1 MSLAEQVV
9 VLGGAWVT
17 ERRTKGRGEL
27 LKCSRPLRL
36 ENPAVIAEVG
46 HVTPIDIDIT
56 RNEGGYEKR
65 MKALRVGVDLIYW
78 EPY

>member
-9 VLGGAWVT
+9 VLGGAWVA
-17 ERRTKGRGEL
+17 ERRKKGCGEL

-36 ENPAVIAEVG
+36 NSAVIAEVG
-46 HVTPIDIDIT
+46 NVTPIDIDIT